1 MCTVGGAALFSP
13 YQDFYSYPTAM
24 DTVSG
29 QLMVV
34 GEDAPAALVTSGME
48 MVVGRQENGSGG
60 QVIGSRSMTVYYRQ
74 KFKPTE
80 TREEVLINQ
89 QLVRC
94 VRPTSCALAVCPYT
108 GQPIASHRITFIP
121 LWSESEAFTV
131 RQAYRE
137 AVHMLNALRK
147 LTCGE
152 PMAPSTRS

>member
-1 MCTVGGAALFSP
+1 VGGGGFISP

-24 DTVSG
+24 DTGSG

-60 QVIGSRSMTVYYRQ
+60 QVIGSRSMSVYYKQ
-74 KFKPTE
+74 KFKPTD

-94 VRPTSCALAVCPYT
+94 VCPASCALTVCPYT
-108 GQPIASHRITFIP
+108 GQPSPSHPIAPIPTPERIRGP
-121 LWSESEAFTV
+121 HSRTV
-131 RQAYRE
+131 
-137 AVHMLNALRK
+137 V
-147 LTCGE
+147 
-152 PMAPSTRS
+152 